1 MEVVDFVRTTAKEI
15 LYSSHNLLLT
25 QALPLASSSE
35 NRSVLVQLQN
45 NYFRILAQVKSD
57 ILIHLST
64 VFKGH
69 SKFHYY

>member
-1 MEVVDFVRTTAKEI
+1 MKEIMEVVDFVRTAAKEI

-45 NYFRILAQVKSD
+45 NYFRIFFRILAQVKSD
-57 ILIHLST
+57 ILMHP
-64 VFKGH
+64 
-69 SKFHYY
+69 